1 MYKKIGIAVL
11 IVLTAFF
18 AFYFAVKND
27 KKISHP
33 INSKK
38 VINVKKYGAA
48 GNGKKDDTQVIQK
61 ALSDGAGGKIYFP
74 KGNYKISRELEVTDG
89 TEVFGKDAEL
99 QAAHSLDS
107 VIQLKGEDIHLHD
120 LTIDGRYTSLKGITV
135 AEGSKNITIKN
146 SLIHNFTQPKKI
158 ELSRLTVSGV
168 RIEGG
173 VKDVLIDKSSIQN
186 VKAKHPIKGW
196 DHFVARGILISP
208 ESNKQP
214 DTENVTISH
223 STFRNIGPKDDGD
236 GIVVQGFK
244 NKVNLKVLNNSFSY
258 TFKRAI
264 KIQSPGALIKGNKIY
279 NNFNGNNF
287 YSTYKE
293 TNDYDMWAA
302 ISAYANYVTIEKN
315 TISGEGNYQRII
327 DVANASHIKIT
338 NNFIKNGKK
347 GNYKNSDIV
356 AITNNAKDN
365 IKDFTVSNN
374 VFINGRYGVYAEHGI
389 PDLTVKDN
397 KQINVQDYQYPYPS
411 QMASE

>member
-11 IVLTAFF
+11 IVLAAFF
-18 AFYFAVKND
+18 AIQFASKD
-27 KKISHP
+27 HKKISHP
-33 INSKK
+33 LNSKK

-48 GNGKKDDTQVIQK
+48 GNGKKDDTKAIQK
-61 ALSDGAGGKIYFP
+61 ALAVGAGGKVYFP
-74 KGNYKISRELEVTDG
+74 KGNYKITRELDVTDG
-89 TEVFGKDAEL
+89 TEVFGKNAAL
-99 QAAHSLDS
+99 QAGNSLDS

-146 SLIHNFTQPKKI
+146 SLIHNFTQPKKPA
-158 ELSRLTVSGV
+158 LSQLTVSGV
-168 RIEGG
+168 RVEGG
-173 VKDVLIDKSSIQN
+173 VQDVAIEKSRIQN
-186 VKAKHPIKGW
+186 VKARNPVKGW
-196 DHFVARGILISP
+196 GHFVARGVLISP
-208 ESNKQP
+208 ESNHQP
-214 DTENVTISH
+214 DTKNVTISQ
-223 STFRNIGPKDDGD
+223 SVFRNIGPKDDGD

-244 NKVNLKVLNNSFSY
+244 NNVNLKVLNNSFSY

-279 NNFNGNNF
+279 NNFNQNNF
-287 YSTYKE
+287 YTTYKE
-293 TNDYDMWAA
+293 TNNYDMWAA
-302 ISAYANYVTIEKN
+302 ISAYANNITIEKN

-338 NNFIKNGKK
+338 SNFIKNGKN

-356 AITNNAKDN
+356 AITNNAKDK
-365 IKDFTVSNN
+365 IQDFTVSNN
-374 VFINGRYGVYAEHGI
+374 VFINGRYGVYAAHGI
-389 PDLTVKDN
+389 PELIVKDN